1 MSTSSAEEDLCGQL
15 RAICQRYP
23 LKRKVLLS
31 PKQESG
37 RSLVENLVWRGTNG
51 VGLEVETVQ
60 GLARRHASL
69 ENAKKP
75 DRVLAGGGGR
85 LAMAQILNG
94 QLGDQSQD
102 TIERRVA
109 NARHRLRQIQE
120 LRHRQWKDDNSQL
133 GSIFDYY
140 DRFLEEEKLLD
151 GPALLRRATRAVHE
165 EETPEIEEAVF
176 ILFPSLTTY
185 FDEEQFVD
193 VLCETASDSYQLGN
207 PAGASRVAE
216 PPDAI
221 YRQQREDNL
230 LPDYH
235 IGHAAAALQ
244 DDYPP
249 ANSAEVT
256 PIQAATPEVE
266 VESTLREIKK
276 RGFSLDEVEVA
287 YVSEDP
293 YLDLWARKTRGLRE
307 QVDSDDSPVTF
318 GGGLPPRQTRTGR
331 ALSAYFRLVEEGP
344 ETTRL
349 VRMLRSGTLQPP
361 GEHLTAGKAADVL
374 SQIRPEP
381 TRKGYAEAL
390 EAHAEDQYSSLN
402 EDEVEHYNNF
412 LEKLFGLLPRETAS
426 IEELTSNANTYLNSL
441 GGVSDLGKTANDP
454 DEPDLESTA
463 YGELTTNL
471 QRIGD
476 TTGSWTQQ
484 APVLARLLATLTS
497 ERYVGAESPQPGA
510 LHLTPIQH
518 AGYSGRPLM
527 VVMGLDA
534 VSVSEDLY
542 SRPILPAGIEE
553 KETTA
558 TQAWAAETALARH
571 HGDVIALAP
580 RKQLDTGRTLQ
591 PSFMF
596 SSLVEAFGE
605 EGKNEKKAQEE
616 GFAATEPEEATSMSE
631 YWLAVVNQAHT
642 YSPEAIRKA
651 VREND
656 LQHLIRGREALLAR
670 DAEKP
675 AYAGRINPEGTQDLD
690 LSGVAIHPNREGP
703 LSASQLQRLTE
714 SPYGFF
720 FDRILG
726 VNSPEEPAFENEEW
740 LDRMQ
745 YGSLVHE
752 VVEKFMKGLG
762 RAVQSGDWDTL
773 WAEAENQLDAIK
785 TYLRPP
791 GPGFEPR
798 IRKKLQRDLHV
809 FFRQERNRRSHIPFR
824 FEWEF
829 GYDGDPCIVE
839 LPGGISVPLRGSIDR
854 IDELESG
861 GYALWDYKTG
871 KSDDYDPSDPLGG
884 GENLQWDLYARAF
897 EELQDKRV
905 EASGY
910 YFTSEEEQ
918 GLLINFKDGSSSQD
932 VVDEEWLDLQDTFEA
947 VGKGQFGRDFDGDG
961 WKYDFDRLQNTL
973 TSGEDLTPRG
983 ST

>member
-1 MSTSSAEEDLCGQL
+1 M
-15 RAICQRYP
+15 I
-23 LKRKVLLS
+23 
-31 PKQESG
+31 
-37 RSLVENLVWRGTNG
+37 ENLVWRGTNG

-69 ENAKKP
+69 ENSEKP
-75 DRVLAGGGGR
+75 DRVLAGGAGR
-85 LAMAQILNG
+85 LAMAQILDG
-94 QLGDQSQD
+94 QLDDQSQD

-120 LRHRQWKDDNSQL
+120 LRHRQWGSDDSQL
-133 GSIFDYY
+133 GTIYDYY
-140 DRFLEEEKLLD
+140 DRFLTEEKLLD
-151 GPALLRRATRAVHE
+151 GPALLRRATE
-165 EETPEIEEAVF
+165 SIQQGETPEIEEAVL

-193 VLCETASDSYQLGN
+193 VLCETASDSYQLGDS
-207 PAGASRVAE
+207 AGTSQVAE
-216 PPDAI
+216 TPDTI
-221 YRQQREDNL
+221 YRLQTEDNG
-230 LPDYH
+230 LPDYRV
-235 IGHAAAALQ
+235 GDAAATLQ
-244 DDYPP
+244 TDSSP

-256 PIQAATPEVE
+256 PIRAATPEVE

-276 RGFSLDEVEVA
+276 RGVSLDEVEVA

-293 YLDLWARKTRGLRE
+293 YIDLWARKTRGLRE
-307 QVDSDDSPVTF
+307 QVDSDDSPITF

-344 ETTRL
+344 ETPRL
-349 VRMLRSGTLQPP
+349 VRMLRSGTLRPP
-361 GEHLTAGKAADVL
+361 GKHLTAGKAADVL

-381 TRKGYAEAL
+381 TRDGFAEAL
-390 EAHAEDQYSSLN
+390 ESHAKDSYSSLYPN
-402 EDEVEHYNNF
+402 EVEHYCDF
-412 LEKLFGLLPRETAS
+412 VEKLFDLLPDETAS
-426 IEELTSNANTYLNSL
+426 IEALTSKANTYLNSL
-441 GGVSDLGKTANDP
+441 GGVSDLGETDSDAG
-454 DEPDLESTA
+454 ERDLESTA
-463 YGELTTNL
+463 YDELTTNL
-471 QRIGD
+471 KRIGD
-476 TTGSWTQQ
+476 TTGEWTQK

-518 AGYSGRPLM
+518 AGYSGRSLL
-527 VVMGLDA
+527 VIMGLDA

-558 TQAWAAETALARH
+558 TQAWAVETALARH
-571 HGDVIALAP
+571 HGNVIALAP

-591 PSFMF
+591 PSFVF
-596 SSLVEAFGE
+596 GSLVEVFGE
-605 EGKNEKKAQEE
+605 EYGEDGNDKKAQEE
-616 GFAATEPEEATSMSE
+616 GFAASEPEEATNMSE

-642 YSPEAIRKA
+642 YSPEAILGC
-651 VREND
+651 VRENE

-670 DAEKP
+670 DTEEP
-675 AYAGRINPEGTQDLD
+675 EYAGRINPEGMDDLD
-690 LSGVAIHPNREGP
+690 LSGVAIHPGREAP

-726 VNSPEEPAFENEEW
+726 VDSPEEPAFEDEEW
-740 LDRMQ
+740 LDRLQ

-752 VVEKFMKGLG
+752 VLEEFMEELD
-762 RAVQSGDWDTL
+762 RAVQIGDWDTL
-773 WAEAENQLDAIK
+773 WTEAENQLDAVK
-785 TYLRPP
+785 TFLRPP

-798 IRKKLQRDLHV
+798 TRRKLKRDLQV
-809 FFRQERNRRSHIPFR
+809 FFRQERNRRSHTPFG

-829 GYDGDPCIVE
+829 GYDDGPCIVE

-897 EELQDKRV
+897 EENEGKRV

-910 YFTSEEEQ
+910 YFTSDGEQ
-918 GLLINFKDGSSSQD
+918 GLLIDFKDGSSPQD
-932 VVDEEWLDLQDTFEA
+932 TVDEEWLDLQTTFEA
-947 VGKGQFGRDFDGDG
+947 VGKGQFGRDFDGNV
-961 WKYDFDRLQNTL
+961 WKYNFDRLQNTL

-983 ST
+983 SA